1 MIKKR
6 YALKLA
12 EYYGEITI
20 AGRDKIT
27 EEEKEVKINN
37 SYERESFQKN
47 ININK
52 ILQAS
57 LQFFILIQKAQFG
70 GVLS

>member
-27 EEEKEVKINN
+27 EGEKEVEINN

-47 ININK
+47 IDIR
-52 ILQAS
+52 
-57 LQFFILIQKAQFG
+57 
-70 GVLS
+70 